1 MKKKEETFFQLISQK
16 PWEASQAKLDNKH
29 DGKTLKLS
37 REKIGVRTIMVVSTV
52 IFSFFVVAYADRM
65 LIHDWKNMPEPWL
78 LWINT
83 CILMITSYF
92 FSQN

>member
-52 IFSFFVVAYADRM
+52 IFSFFVY
-65 LIHDWKNMPEPWL
+65 
-78 LWINT
+78 
-83 CILMITSYF
+83 YF
-92 FSQN
+92 KGLVIFNFSLHNFKEKGRQFTE